1 MKIARYIALYFNFK
15 NCNIFK
21 DTAFIS
27 AYKKR
32 IYWQDI
38 VMIDEECTYKKKWYV
53 IDHGRIQLLKYCQ
66 KINCLYV
73 KKKNNSNN
81 YHKKMKD
88 YHVDDVY

>member
-1 MKIARYIALYFNFK
+1 
-15 NCNIFK
+15 
-21 DTAFIS
+21 
-27 AYKKR
+27 
-32 IYWQDI
+32 
-38 VMIDEECTYKKKWYV
+38 MIDEECTYKKKWYV

-88 YHVDDVY
+88 YHIDDVY